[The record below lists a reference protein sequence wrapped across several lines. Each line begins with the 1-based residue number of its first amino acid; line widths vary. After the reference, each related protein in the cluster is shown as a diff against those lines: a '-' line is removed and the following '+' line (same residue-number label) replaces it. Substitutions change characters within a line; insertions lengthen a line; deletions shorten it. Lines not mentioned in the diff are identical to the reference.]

1 MDRTTKTFHVYLLGP
16 SDFKVFNFVHHN
28 QKCHHY
34 TLWKCEIHTYG
45 QSCVASLSSR
55 SGRTSKHCQR
65 RQAAAITASCH
76 ARPTPPLPGK
86 KKEAESERKGK
97 RNLMRRE
104 ENRRGMGGDRRQ
116 GKRTGDEKG
125 GKREGRGKGGGDKEK
140 DSKGMGRDWKGG
152 RAGRGDNC

>member
-1 MDRTTKTFHVYLLGP
+1 
-16 SDFKVFNFVHHN
+16 
-28 QKCHHY
+28 
-34 TLWKCEIHTYG
+34 
-45 QSCVASLSSR
+45 
-55 SGRTSKHCQR
+55 
-65 RQAAAITASCH
+65 
-76 ARPTPPLPGK
+76 
-86 KKEAESERKGK
+86 
-97 RNLMRRE
+97 MRRE

>member
-1 MDRTTKTFHVYLLGP
+1 MV
-16 SDFKVFNFVHHN
+16 KVAF
-28 QKCHHY
+28 
-34 TLWKCEIHTYG
+34 
-45 QSCVASLSSR
+45 ASLSSR

-65 RQAAAITASCH
+65 RQAAAITAACH

-125 GKREGRGKGGGDKEK
+125 ERGKEEVRAEVTRKKIVTEWEETGKGVGQAGEIIVRRVISERREGDDIEKRGKERK
-140 DSKGMGRDWKGG
+140 
-152 RAGRGDNC
+152 